1 MAYFI
6 LEDIRGDIRGENLH
20 ISLKL
25 IMNIFLDFSLLGL
38 FQLMFASQSEG
49 FFINLETRP
58 IRI

>member
-6 LEDIRGDIRGENLH
+6 LEDIRGETLH
-20 ISLKL
+20 IILKL
-25 IMNIFLDFSLLGL
+25 IMNFFLHFSLLGL

-49 FFINLETRP
+49 FFINLETQP